1 MKQRT
6 NVKEFLEKEEQLEM
20 RKRIAMI
27 LAAVL
32 LIGSLGGCASSKS
45 SSENE
50 ECSSSKDTLK
60 VAMDLKFPPFSGT
73 DENGEPEGLEVD
85 IAYALGEYLDR
96 DIEIINTDFS
106 MLITALETGEA
117 DVVISDMAVKEE
129 RKEKV
134 DFSDPY
140 RYGRTLALVNKDFA
154 QENNITNDMSPE
166 EFFSIEGERIVGLS
180 GTISVSVPQSYGA
193 QVEEVTEIASA
204 LMEINQNT
212 ADVLVGA
219 NTILGDHAANP
230 DTTIVYEGIKE
241 YSQSAMA
248 VKKGNTELLE
258 QLNAFI
264 QTMYEDGGFYTEA
277 GDKYDD
283 AIGEYLQDDSKGL
296 EYLIYP
302 PKGGTPEV

>member
-1 MKQRT
+1 
-6 NVKEFLEKEEQLEM
+6 M

-50 ECSSSKDTLK
+50 EGSSSKDTLK

-106 MLITALETGEA
+106 MLITDLETGEA

-166 EFFSIEGERIVGLS
+166 EFFEVEGERIVGLS

-264 QTMYEDGGFYTEA
+264 QTMYEDGGFYMEA

>member
-1 MKQRT
+1 M
-6 NVKEFLEKEEQLEM
+6 
-20 RKRIAMI
+20 
-27 LAAVL
+27 
-32 LIGSLGGCASSKS
+32 
-45 SSENE
+45 
-50 ECSSSKDTLK
+50 
-60 VAMDLKFPPFSGT
+60 
-73 DENGEPEGLEVD
+73 
-85 IAYALGEYLDR
+85 
-96 DIEIINTDFS
+96 
-106 MLITALETGEA
+106 
-117 DVVISDMAVKEE
+117 
-129 RKEKV
+129 
-134 DFSDPY
+134 
-140 RYGRTLALVNKDFA
+140 
-154 QENNITNDMSPE
+154 
-166 EFFSIEGERIVGLS
+166 GLS

-193 QVEEVTEIASA
+193 QVEEVKEIASA

-264 QTMYEDGGFYTEA
+264 QTMYEDGGFYMEA

>member
-1 MKQRT
+1 
-6 NVKEFLEKEEQLEM
+6 
-20 RKRIAMI
+20 
-27 LAAVL
+27 
-32 LIGSLGGCASSKS
+32 
-45 SSENE
+45 
-50 ECSSSKDTLK
+50 
-60 VAMDLKFPPFSGT
+60 
-73 DENGEPEGLEVD
+73 
-85 IAYALGEYLDR
+85 
-96 DIEIINTDFS
+96 

-248 VKKGNTELLE
+248 VKKGNTELW
-258 QLNAFI
+258 N
-264 QTMYEDGGFYTEA
+264 
-277 GDKYDD
+277 
-283 AIGEYLQDDSKGL
+283 S
-296 EYLIYP
+296 
-302 PKGGTPEV
+302 

>member
-1 MKQRT
+1 MLQQALETKN
-6 NVKEFLEKEEQLEM
+6 NVEEFLEKEEQLEM

-50 ECSSSKDTLK
+50 EGSSSKDTLK

-193 QVEEVTEIASA
+193 QVEEVTEMPA
-204 LMEINQNT
+204 L
-212 ADVLVGA
+212 
-219 NTILGDHAANP
+219 
-230 DTTIVYEGIKE
+230 
-241 YSQSAMA
+241 
-248 VKKGNTELLE
+248 
-258 QLNAFI
+258 
-264 QTMYEDGGFYTEA
+264 
-277 GDKYDD
+277 
-283 AIGEYLQDDSKGL
+283 
-296 EYLIYP
+296 
-302 PKGGTPEV
+302 

>member
-1 MKQRT
+1 
-6 NVKEFLEKEEQLEM
+6 M

-264 QTMYEDGGFYTEA
+264 QTMYEDGGFYMEA

>member
-1 MKQRT
+1 
-6 NVKEFLEKEEQLEM
+6 
-20 RKRIAMI
+20 
-27 LAAVL
+27 
-32 LIGSLGGCASSKS
+32 
-45 SSENE
+45 
-50 ECSSSKDTLK
+50 
-60 VAMDLKFPPFSGT
+60 
-73 DENGEPEGLEVD
+73 
-85 IAYALGEYLDR
+85 
-96 DIEIINTDFS
+96 

-264 QTMYEDGGFYTEA
+264 QTMYEDGGFYMEA

-302 PKGGTPEV
+302 TKGGTPEV

>member
-1 MKQRT
+1 M
-6 NVKEFLEKEEQLEM
+6 
-20 RKRIAMI
+20 
-27 LAAVL
+27 
-32 LIGSLGGCASSKS
+32 
-45 SSENE
+45 
-50 ECSSSKDTLK
+50 
-60 VAMDLKFPPFSGT
+60 
-73 DENGEPEGLEVD
+73 
-85 IAYALGEYLDR
+85 
-96 DIEIINTDFS
+96 
-106 MLITALETGEA
+106 
-117 DVVISDMAVKEE
+117 
-129 RKEKV
+129 
-134 DFSDPY
+134 
-140 RYGRTLALVNKDFA
+140 
-154 QENNITNDMSPE
+154 
-166 EFFSIEGERIVGLS
+166 GLS

-264 QTMYEDGGFYTEA
+264 QTMYEDGGFYMEA

-302 PKGGTPEV
+302 TKGGTPEV